1 MPEVSAVCSRAPA
14 GRSLG
19 HRPAS
24 PAPTEIATVHFDYTT
39 VGHVSVDV
47 MPGGARRA
55 GGSAFYSALQ
65 AARLGRQSLI
75 ITQGVEAE
83 IHSVLAPFRSE
94 LELQILPAS
103 ETTTLQSTGDR
114 APRAQRLLAWAGRME
129 EGIEIDSSIVHL
141 APIARETP
149 TRWSGRA
156 DFIGLTPQ
164 GLVRAWAG
172 AHREIHLVALAPA
185 LLPERWDAAVI
196 SETERESATGLLP
209 ATASRRAPATASRR
223 AVSRG
228 PAAADGDAGP
238 TAPGDGAATAVRSRG
253 LVAVTAAAA
262 PTSIHMPDG
271 EVARVRVPVIE
282 DFCDDVGAGD
292 VFAAAFFVALHEGR
306 PARAA
311 AAFANAAAAVR
322 IAGAGAGAIGDR
334 TAVEARLGGIASA

>member
-1 MPEVSAVCSRAPA
+1 MAN
-14 GRSLG
+14 
-19 HRPAS
+19 
-24 PAPTEIATVHFDYTT
+24 VHFDYTT

-65 AARLGRQSLI
+65 AARLGQRSLI

-83 IHSVLAPFRSE
+83 IQSVLAPYRSE

-149 TRWSGRA
+149 RRWSGSA

-172 AHREIHLVALAPA
+172 ANREIRLVALAPA

-196 SETERESATGLLP
+196 SETERESCTGLIP
-209 ATASRRAPATASRR
+209 ATASRRAA
-223 AVSRG
+223 SRG

-238 TAPGDGAATAVRSRG
+238 TAVGDEAAPAVRSRG
-253 LVAVTAAAA
+253 VVAVTAAAA
-262 PTSIHMPDG
+262 PTSIHMPGG

-334 TAVEARLGGIASA
+334 TAIEARLGGIARH